1 MTRALVVAVAVA
13 LVAAASAGGGH
24 GHFSANVT
32 NPWFPLVPGQ
42 RLGYPGSKDGK
53 AADDTVRVT
62 RRVAIIDGAPCR
74 VVEDRLYVEGRL
86 AERTTDWYSQDAAG
100 TVWYFGEQ
108 TAEVDGRGHVTST
121 EGSWRAGVH
130 GARPGV
136 YMPAHP
142 RVGQVF
148 AQEHAPGVAEDHFR
162 IVRVDRPHD
171 KALLET
177 REWTPLEPGVLERK
191 TYAWHIGQ
199 DIDETITGGSEHFEL
214 GRVDGP

>member
-1 MTRALVVAVAVA
+1 VRRALVAAVAVA
-13 LVAAASAGGGH
+13 LVAAANAGGGH
-24 GHFSANVT
+24 RGFSANVT
-32 NPWFPLVPGQ
+32 NPWFPLLPGQ
-42 RLGYPGSKDGK
+42 RLGYGGSRDGMS
-53 AADDTVRVT
+53 ASDSVLIT

-74 VVEDRLYVEGRL
+74 VVKDELYVGGRL
-86 AERTTDWYSQDAAG
+86 VERTTDWYSQDAAG
-100 TVWYFGEQ
+100 TVWYFGER
-108 TAEVDGRGHVTST
+108 TAELDRHGHVSST

-142 RVGQVF
+142 RVGQIF

-177 REWTPLEPGVLERK
+177 REWTPLEPLVLERK

-199 DIDETITGGSEHFEL
+199 DVDETIQGGSEHLEL
-214 GRVDGP
+214 LRVDGP